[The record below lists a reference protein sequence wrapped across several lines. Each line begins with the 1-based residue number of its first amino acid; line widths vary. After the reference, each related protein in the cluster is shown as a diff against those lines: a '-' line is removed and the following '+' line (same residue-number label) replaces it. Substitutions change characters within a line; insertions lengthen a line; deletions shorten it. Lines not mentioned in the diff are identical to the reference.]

1 MDIKSA
7 AQYIRDSVDMQSI
20 LDLYGY
26 TTKHGFM
33 ICPFHGDRD
42 ASLKVYGGRGG
53 WHCYGC
59 GRGGSVIDFVM
70 EHENCNFRTA
80 VIAIDHHLHL
90 NLMDGHEDPEDA
102 EAEKRIQDWL
112 DDFVAYVYEVLD
124 MKEKEVLEDLR
135 RDLFRMKKCET
146 LRKMDPPLL
155 TAADYDFMN
164 QWKEISMY
172 NEYRCEQF
180 DKFREEVAA
189 WRRRRRR
196 ARSA

>member
-33 ICPFHGDRD
+33 VCPFHGDRD
-42 ASLKVYGGRGG
+42 ASLKVYEGERG

-80 VIAIDHHLHL
+80 VTAIDHHLHL
-90 NLMDGHEDPEDA
+90 NLMDGHENPEDA
-102 EAEKRIQDWL
+102 ETEKRIQDWL
-112 DDFVAYVYEVLD
+112 DDFVAYIYEVLGQ
-124 MKEKEVLEDLR
+124 KEKTVLEELR
-135 RDLFRMKKCET
+135 RDIFRMRDCERR
-146 LRKMDPPLL
+146 RKMEPPDL